1 MTVTSTSAERVHDA
15 TSATE
20 SALGADLRAAVAF
33 HYAHGGYS
41 VERNESVRHARERWA
56 RTAAAAER
64 YAHEQGW
71 SVVWSDDWSIDHARE
86 YGRCY
91 AAGGPDSC
99 ECATL
104 YDGDG
109 AVLASIGCVDDA
121 DDVYRRVVA
130 ADLYLEAA
138 GQPCEDCGALPAVW
152 IATTTAGRRAGRWLC
167 AAYVERGSHLEL
179 GESAATQS

>member
-1 MTVTSTSAERVHDA
+1 MGSVTRKV

-20 SALGADLRAAVAF
+20 SALGAELRAAVAF

-41 VERNESVRHARERWA
+41 VKRGESVRHARERWA

-64 YAHEQGW
+64 YAREQGW
-71 SVVWSDDWSIDHARE
+71 SVLWADDWSIDHERE
-86 YGRCY
+86 FGQCY
-91 AAGGPDSC
+91 ARGGPDTC

-104 YDGDG
+104 VDADG

-121 DDVYRRVVA
+121 DADYRRVVA

-138 GQPCEDCGALPAVW
+138 GRPCEHCGALPTVW
-152 IATTTAGRRAGRWLC
+152 IRTSGASGRHDGAWLC
-167 AAYVERGSHLEL
+167 ADHHDGGAHG
-179 GESAATQS
+179 AA